1 MPKTHKRKYGLDFP
15 VETPDHFIDL
25 LMWKKWKEEPYK
37 HGNLLDP
44 VSEHVLRAIRAL
56 FSRQQVTIHPWLE
69 TQAYSWTYDDFA
81 IWWGAAGTGKSQSLG
96 LLTLLDFITDPQ
108 DTFSL
113 LASTTKDMLLL
124 RSYASVTQHLGY
136 LKQNKSLYV
145 PFKYVA
151 QQVSV
156 VPEGLSEEESLS
168 LKCRIKGVAVQQGTE
183 QEARSNLQGVHVK
196 YVRLILDE
204 LEGMRSAAMEA
215 RHNLAQCEDFK
226 LLAACNPESWNG
238 PAGKFSAPKEGIQT
252 VSLDST
258 EWDTQWGKVYRFDA
272 YKSPGLEK
280 PQDYP
285 FLPNKKTIDRI
296 IQANAGNEDSP
307 AVWTFLRAFPPPQG
321 SERTV
326 ITRQMVDSYKMK
338 EQVAWRDNYEVI
350 AAVDPAF
357 TSDGDNAIVVFA
369 KVGMDVE
376 GTMILCFYRKEYLRI
391 EASSKTPVV
400 QQIVEQI
407 RDLCFEEG
415 VDLSNIG
422 FDDSGNQ
429 SVADAYEMLVANS
442 GVYRVNFAAR
452 PPDVA
457 ISSVNPL
464 SSREKYKNM
473 VTWLYYSVLEFAQRG
488 QIKGLFEEACDQFC
502 SRRLGEKQK
511 PLTLESKKDYKKRL
525 NASSPDEADACA
537 IAVGLARERL
547 GMMPGASEFFP
558 QGMAFPLSEYNN
570 FHLAQKLNN
579 LSTSYLTRS
588 L

>member
-1 MPKTHKRKYGLDFP
+1 
-15 VETPDHFIDL
+15 
-25 LMWKKWKEEPYK
+25 MWKKWKETPYK
-37 HGNLLDP
+37 HGNLLNP
-44 VSEHVLRAIRAL
+44 VSEHVLNAIRLL
-56 FSRQQVTIHPWLE
+56 FDKRQVTIHPWLE

-136 LKQNKSLYV
+136 LKQNKALYV

-238 PAGKFSAPKEGIQT
+238 PAGKFSTPKTGTQS

-258 EWDTQWGKVYRFDA
+258 EWETQWGKVYRFDA
-272 YKSPGLEK
+272 YKSPGLEN
-280 PQDYP
+280 PQEYP
-285 FLPNKKTIDRI
+285 FLPNDTTIRRI
-296 IQANAGNEDSP
+296 IQANAGNEDAP

-326 ITRQMVDSYKMK
+326 ITRQMIETYHMK
-338 EQVAWRDNYEVI
+338 DLVEWRDKFEVI

-357 TSDGDNAIVVFA
+357 TSDGDNAVIVFA
-369 KVGMDVE
+369 KVGTDVS
-376 GTMILCFYRKEYLRI
+376 GNKVICFYRKDFLRI
-391 EASSKTPVV
+391 EASSKIPVV

-407 RDLCFEEG
+407 RDLCLEEN
-415 VDLSNIG
+415 VPLDNLG

-429 SVADAYEMLVANS
+429 SVADAYEMLVSQS
-442 GVYRVNFAAR
+442 GVYRVNFAGK

-457 ISSVNPL
+457 ISAVNPL
-464 SSREKYKNM
+464 SSRDKYKNM

-488 QIKGLFEEACDQFC
+488 QVRGLFDEACDQFC
-502 SRRLGEKQK
+502 NRRLGEKQK
-511 PLTLESKKDYKKRL
+511 PLTLESKKDYKRRL
-525 NASSPDEADACA
+525 NVGSPDEADACA

-547 GMMPGASEFFP
+547 GLMPGSSELFP
-558 QGMAFPLSEYNN
+558 QGLAFPMAEYNN
-570 FHLAQKLNN
+570 TLLMKKLNN
-579 LSTSYLTRS
+579 LNTSYLTGIR
-588 L
+588 